1 VLARLPVSIARKI
14 ALRRRTLE
22 NGVSRHCS
30 FERFR
35 PAVADHRAAATNIL
49 VEITELPPVYALERS
64 ETRSRFSLHSSDL
77 LLDSVNRIK
86 WLNSRLG
93 TTLPTARAEA
103 A

>member
-1 VLARLPVSIARKI
+1 MASPGI
-14 ALRRRTLE
+14 ALLSDFAPR
-22 NGVSRHCS
+22 SRI
-30 FERFR
+30 
-35 PAVADHRAAATNIL
+35 AGAAATNIL

-77 LLDSVNRIK
+77 LRDSVNRIK